1 MQAFPVTSNQLE
13 WLAATQALC
22 LTHTHPK
29 WFPPVSLTGSLALQP
44 HCRVYI
50 YSSNLVLTNRKRQL
64 KCVDKMKPTC
74 LMRSCCSSN
83 KQLKPTDASAQEVL
97 WRLVRRRRDAWIALV
112 QHMDPWL
119 DWDLGS
125 LESGSTCQSPCSH
138 HRAVAEHFV
147 SCGEHPFWRRDV
159 SAVGEQCCHRRCAG
173 STAIFTWSGSS
184 FKW

>member
-83 KQLKPTDASAQEVL
+83 KQLKPTDSTGSLVASGTETP
-97 WRLVRRRRDAWIALV
+97 RR
-112 QHMDPWL
+112 MDCSCSAHGSL
-119 DWDLGS
+119 IGLGS
-125 LESGSTCQSPCSH
+125 GEFGVRLNMSKSLFSSSSRCWALCVVWRTSILEEG
-138 HRAVAEHFV
+138 RF
-147 SCGEHPFWRRDV
+147 RRWGAMLPQTV
-159 SAVGEQCCHRRCAG
+159 CWLYSNLYMEWLL
-173 STAIFTWSGSS
+173 I
-184 FKW
+184 